1 MSSIKKRASNYG
13 REVVNIK
20 ILGFTCNVCLG
31 PKCTVCQKLS
41 DTTKEVV
48 GELSIDAS
56 IEEVKDILRIVQ
68 YPGLKLCCVLNV
80 PALVLNERVVCAGRL
95 PSKDEVEKYI
105 KEALSVNRVLCQR
118 EKL

>member
-1 MSSIKKRASNYG
+1 MSSIKKRPSNYG

-48 GELSIDAS
+48 GELGIDAS
-56 IEEVKDILRIVQ
+56 IEEVKDILTIAR
-68 YPGLKLCCVLNV
+68 YPGLKGCCLLNV
-80 PALVLNERVVCAGRL
+80 PGLVVNGRLVCAGRL
-95 PSKDEVEKYI
+95 PSKEEVTQFI
-105 KEALSVNRVLCQR
+105 INARVDGR
-118 EKL
+118 KTGASKL